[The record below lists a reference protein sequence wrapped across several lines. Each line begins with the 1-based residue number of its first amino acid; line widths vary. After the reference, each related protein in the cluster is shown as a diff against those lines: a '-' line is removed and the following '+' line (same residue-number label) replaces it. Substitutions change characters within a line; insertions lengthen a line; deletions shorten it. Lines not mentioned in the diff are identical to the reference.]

1 MAGDD
6 RESESACDGFLDGFV
21 AAEGQANLGFNIKDG
36 RILNDEIIS
45 IYRSQIVGIAGLSRE
60 SKALEI

>member
-21 AAEGQANLGFNIKDG
+21 AAEGQANLGFETMSAEMGVG
-36 RILNDEIIS
+36 RQTGALSFFAQDEE
-45 IYRSQIVGIAGLSRE
+45 YLGQQA
-60 SKALEI
+60 